1 MVIICNKSFDDN
13 TNYNKYFNYFTDF
26 ELSDFQK
33 WAIKSIVDN
42 DHILITA
49 HTGSGKTLPAEFAI
63 QYYVKQGKKVIYT
76 APIKALSNTK
86 LYDLRIKYPHISFGI
101 ITGDITDNP
110 DADVLIMTTEI
121 LPHTLNNRKLKEKT
135 NVDIKLNFEIDIDT
149 ELAAVVFDE
158 IHYINDPE
166 RGNVW
171 EQAILLLPP
180 HIQLIMLSA
189 TIDKP
194 EIFAQWIENKKKQQ
208 SEAIS
213 MIPKNVYLT
222 STNHRVVPLTHYLW
236 LTCHKNTLKLSKN
249 TEYEHLLH
257 NITNKEIIIKDDKN
271 NFKHKNYENLVKIN
285 NYFKLSNT
293 PYCSRQFVLNNLI
306 THLKKTDGLP
316 AICFVFSRKNVEKAA
331 NEINFSLFEEDSII
345 PNTIENECKKII
357 MSKFTN
363 YKEYLELPEYT
374 NLIKLLQKGIG
385 YHHAGVLAVFR
396 EMIEILF
403 DRKLIKLL
411 FATETLAVGVNFSTT
426 SVIYTGITKFDGNGM
441 RLLAPH
447 EYTQIAGRAGRR
459 GIDKV
464 GKVWLCC
471 NLFKAPPLYDFEHML
486 SGKPQTLISKFK
498 ISFSMCLN
506 IISSDDSTLETIL
519 DFANQ
524 SLINN
529 DIDKELKY
537 YEKTINDIDI
547 QIKSKEN
554 LLKSVRTPKSI
565 LDEYVSKINEIKISN
580 NKKKKQLRREI
591 CNIEENNIYIKEE
604 IKIIE
609 DIEFYKNEKEK
620 NNKFKNNTVNYL
632 EEKIKNSI
640 NLLIHSNFI
649 DKNFKITQTGSIARQ
664 FNEIHPLILSTIIYE
679 TNYFY
684 QFNVSEIIAILSIF
698 TSINVDENIKIIKP
712 STNSDLVNTISNK
725 INDLMNKFY
734 DLEQQ
739 YNTYSGSNY
748 ERNFDIQNSVIEW
761 TNTTNELE
769 CKKILQ
775 TISSEQNIFIG
786 DFVKALLKINN
797 IANELERVAES
808 TNNMELLE
816 KIKMIPQ
823 KTLKYIATNQ
833 SLYI

>member
-459 GIDKV
+459 GIDIV

-609 DIEFYKNEKEK
+609 EIEFYKNEKEK

-632 EEKIKNSI
+632 KEKIKNSI

>member
-1 MVIICNKSFDDN
+1 MVIVCNDSFNDN
-13 TNYNKYFNYFTDF
+13 EKYNEYFNYFNNF

-63 QYYVKQGKKVIYT
+63 QYYVSQGKKVIYT

-86 LYDLRIKYPHISFGI
+86 LYDLRNKYPHISFGI

-135 NVDIKLNFEIDIDT
+135 NIDIKLNFEIDIDT

-208 SEAIS
+208 SEAINT
-213 MIPKNVYLT
+213 IPKKVYLT
-222 STNHRVVPLTHYLW
+222 STHHRVVPLTHYLW
-236 LTCHKNTLKLSKN
+236 LTCHKSTLKKAKN

-257 NITNKEIIIKDDKN
+257 NFTNKEIIIKDEKN
-271 NFKHKNYENLVKIN
+271 IFKNKSYENLVKIN
-285 NYFKLSNT
+285 KYFKLANT
-293 PYCSRQFVLNNLI
+293 PYSSRQFVLNSLI

-331 NEINFSLFEEDSII
+331 NEINFSLFDDDSII

-471 NLFKAPPLYDFEHML
+471 NLFKPPPLYDFEHML

-519 DFANQ
+519 DFVNQ

-547 QIKSKEN
+547 QIKSKEG
-554 LLKSVRTPKSI
+554 LLQNIRTPKSI

-580 NKKKKQLRREI
+580 NKKKKRLHREI

-620 NNKFKNNTVNYL
+620 NNNFKNNTVHYL

-649 DKNFKITQTGSIARQ
+649 DKDFKITQIGSIARQ
-664 FNEIHPLILSTIIYE
+664 FNEIHPLILSTILYE

-684 QFNVSEIIAILSIF
+684 QYDVSDIIGILSIF
-698 TSINVDENIKIIKP
+698 TTINVDESIKLLKP
-712 STNSDLVNTISNK
+712 STKSDLVNTISNK
-725 INDLMNKFY
+725 INGLMNKFY

-761 TNTTNELE
+761 TNTTNELD
-769 CKKILQ
+769 CKIILQ
-775 TISSEQNIFIG
+775 TISNEQNIFIG

>member
-761 TNTTNELE
+761 TDTTNELE

>member
-1 MVIICNKSFDDN
+1 MVIICNESFNDN
-13 TNYNKYFNYFTDF
+13 IIYNEYFNYFNDF

-86 LYDLRIKYPHISFGI
+86 LYDLRNKYPHISFGI

-121 LPHTLNNRKLKEKT
+121 LPHTLNNKKLKEKT
-135 NVDIKLNFEIDIDT
+135 NIDVKLNFEIDIDT

-208 SEAIS
+208 SEAIN

-222 STNHRVVPLTHYLW
+222 STHHRVVPLTHYLW
-236 LTCHKNTLKLSKN
+236 LTCHKSTLKQSKN
-249 TEYEHLLH
+249 TEYEHLLL
-257 NITNKEIIIKDDKN
+257 NFTNKEIVIKDEKN
-271 NFKHKNYENLVKIN
+271 NFNNKNYENLLKLAK
-285 NYFKLSNT
+285 YLRLSNT
-293 PYCSRQFVLNNLI
+293 PYTSRQFVLNNLI
-306 THLKKTDGLP
+306 THLKKSDGLP
-316 AICFVFSRKNVEKAA
+316 AICFVFSRKHVEYAA
-331 NEINFSLFEEDSII
+331 NEINFSLFEDDSII
-345 PNTIENECKKII
+345 PNTIENECKKIL
-357 MSKFTN
+357 MSKFIN

-396 EMIEILF
+396 EMVEILF
-403 DRKLIKLL
+403 DKKLIKLL

-471 NLFKAPPLYDFEHML
+471 NLFNLPTLYDFDNML

-547 QIKSKEN
+547 QIKNKEG
-554 LLKSVRTPKSI
+554 LLQNIRTPKSI

-580 NKKKKQLRREI
+580 NKKKKRLHREI

-609 DIEFYKNEKEK
+609 DIEFYRNEKEK
-620 NNKFKNNTVNYL
+620 NNNFKNNTVHYL

-640 NLLIHSNFI
+640 NLLINSNFI
-649 DKNFKITQTGSIARQ
+649 DKDFKITETGSIARQ

-679 TNYFY
+679 TNYFHD
-684 QFNVSEIIAILSIF
+684 FNVTEIISILSIF
-698 TSINVDENIKIIKP
+698 TSINVDESIKTIKP
-712 STNSDLVNTISNK
+712 STKSDLVNTISIK
-725 INDLMNKFY
+725 INDLMNNFY

-761 TNTTNELE
+761 TNTTNELD

-775 TISSEQNIFIG
+775 TISNEQNIFIG

>member
-1 MVIICNKSFDDN
+1 MVIVCNDSFNDN
-13 TNYNKYFNYFTDF
+13 KNYNEYFNYFNNF

-86 LYDLRIKYPHISFGI
+86 LYDLRNKYPHISFGI

-135 NVDIKLNFEIDIDT
+135 NIDIKLNFEIDIDT

-208 SEAIS
+208 SEAINS
-213 MIPKNVYLT
+213 IPKNVYLT

-236 LTCHKNTLKLSKN
+236 LICHKSTLKKAKN

-257 NITNKEIIIKDDKN
+257 NFANKEIVIKDEKN
-271 NFKHKNYENLVKIN
+271 NFKNKSYENLAKIN
-285 NYFKLSNT
+285 KYFKLSNT
-293 PYCSRQFVLNNLI
+293 PYSSRQFVLNTLI

-331 NEINFSLFEEDSII
+331 NEINFSLFDDDSII

-471 NLFKAPPLYDFEHML
+471 NLFKPPPLYDFEHML

-506 IISSDDSTLETIL
+506 IISSDDSTLDSIL

-547 QIKSKEN
+547 QIKSKEG
-554 LLKSVRTPKSI
+554 LLQNIRTPKSI
-565 LDEYVSKINEIKISN
+565 MDEYVSKINDIKISN
-580 NKKKKQLRREI
+580 NKKKKRLHREI

-604 IKIIE
+604 IKIVE

-620 NNKFKNNTVNYL
+620 NNNFKNNTVHYL

-640 NLLIHSNFI
+640 NLLIDSNFI
-649 DKNFKITQTGSIARQ
+649 DKDFKITQTGSIARQ

-684 QFNVSEIIAILSIF
+684 QFDVSEIIGILSIF
-698 TSINVDENIKIIKP
+698 TTINVDESIKIVKP
-712 STNSDLVNTISNK
+712 STKSDLVNTISNK